1 MSLDRVVAAWFAVV
15 GLSVAVAGCSAP
27 KVKPPLPPVIEGPL
41 LPKAVYFG
49 KPPYKYKGL
58 GVVRA
63 SKTFSTLNLEM
74 TDEIEAAYC
83 KKVFVDAVNELL
95 QLSKTNGGDGVAD
108 VHSVVFLADGR
119 QESFDRPECTDDGE
133 EGEVLVQGV
142 AIKWVRTAAQPGP
155 AASSAPGV
163 APTPVSSH

>member
-1 MSLDRVVAAWFAVV
+1 MSPDRALIAWLALV
-15 GLSVAVAGCSAP
+15 GLSAAGLGCSAP
-27 KVKPPLPPVIEGPL
+27 KVKPAMPPVVEGPL

-142 AIKWVRTAAQPGP
+142 AIKWVRSASQPGP
-155 AASSAPGV
+155 SPSPAPG
-163 APTPVSSH
+163 PVPSP